1 MQVEPASTPAP
12 VAERQRLR
20 VEGGARLRLRDDAG
34 TTRLAQLW
42 HHDPMRV
49 LMPAP
54 VDDCVPHA
62 VLLNTAGGLVA
73 GDRLDIAV
81 RLDAD
86 AGALV
91 TGQAAEKVYRS
102 DGPAVTIETALSV
115 ASGAA
120 LEWMPQETILFE
132 GSRLHRRLRIDLEP
146 GARCLAGEMLVFG
159 RRAHGER
166 IRSAEL
172 RERWE
177 IRVAGRLVW
186 ADALGLDPAHA
197 ETRLAAPFGFAGAAA
212 AATLVYAGPDAAR
225 LHAPV
230 VEAIAGLPGIAAT
243 CLGDLLLIRGLFP
256 EAQSLRGSLAGA
268 WRVLRARALGRPAV
282 LPRLWHV

>member
-1 MQVEPASTPAP
+1 MRIDSPGPPTP

-20 VEGGARLRLRDDAG
+20 VEGGARLRLRDDSG
-34 TTRLAQLW
+34 ITRLADLW

-49 LMPAP
+49 LLPAP

-86 AGALV
+86 SGALV

-102 DGPAVTIETALSV
+102 DGPAVTIETSLSI

-120 LEWMPQETILFE
+120 IEWMPQETILFE

-146 GARCLAGEMLVFG
+146 GARCVAGEMLVFG

-166 IRSAEL
+166 IRTAEL

-177 IRVAGRLVW
+177 IRMAGRLVW
-186 ADALGLDPAHA
+186 ADALGLDAAHA
-197 ETRLAAPFGFAGAAA
+197 EARLAAPFGFSGAAA
-212 AATLVYAGPDAAR
+212 AATLVYAGSDAAR
-225 LHAPV
+225 LHGPV
-230 VEAIAGLPGIAAT
+230 AEAIAGLPGIGAT
-243 CLGDLLLIRGLFP
+243 CLGDLLLIRGLGP
-256 EAQSLRGSLAGA
+256 ETQSLRRSVASA
-268 WRVLRARALGRPAV
+268 WRVLRALALGRPAL